1 MSDDT
6 TPKPRA
12 PEDDALPPTP
22 LAGLAKLARERLGPE
37 PDRAGPAAVRAM
49 AAVVRDLKGMPEI
62 VVQRESTHRI
72 RVARRGKVG
81 AIGLEYLP
89 SIRAIELQY
98 LGFPGTDPSSTK
110 LRRYAWADDGSG
122 EWARLDGGGELFGDL
137 REGVVRLY
145 PELGEV

>member
-1 MSDDT
+1 MSDDPA
-6 TPKPRA
+6 PKPRA
-12 PEDDALPPTP
+12 DDDALPPTA

-72 RVARRGKVG
+72 RIARRGKVG

-89 SIRAIELQY
+89 SIRAMELEY
-98 LGFPGTDPSSTK
+98 VGFPGADPTTVKS
-110 LRRYAWADDGSG
+110 RRYAWASDDAG
-122 EWARLDGGGELFGDL
+122 EWSRLDGGGELFGDIKEAL
-137 REGVVRLY
+137 VRLY
-145 PELGEV
+145 PELGDV